1 MRLLLIALTAL
12 LLAPIASA
20 SDVIR
25 LGRDVMPNAAPASQ
39 PPTYRIEQRQTSY
52 GTRQTVRLPRQ
63 QPTQEAVYQR
73 QQPVQQ
79 RQRHQGQPA
88 KRQPNA
94 IERSAYNITR
104 SAINTTSYEIKR
116 GVTNAIRDGFDKLDF

>member
-25 LGRDVMPNAAPASQ
+25 LGRDVMPNASQ
-39 PPTYRIEQRQTSY
+39 PPTYRIVQRQTSY

-63 QPTQEAVYQR
+63 RQQPIQEAVYQR

-79 RQRHQGQPA
+79 RQRYQGQPT